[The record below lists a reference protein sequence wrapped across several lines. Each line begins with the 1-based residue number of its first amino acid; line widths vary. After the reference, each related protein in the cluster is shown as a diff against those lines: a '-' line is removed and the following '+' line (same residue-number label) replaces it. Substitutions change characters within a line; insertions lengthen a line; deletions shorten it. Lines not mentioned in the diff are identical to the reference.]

1 MAVTVLSSLFWSA
14 MLSWIPEARAITAG
28 EQGVAFIDNEEDNE
42 LLLLELSL
50 LGLQLEASVFEVIIS
65 IVDFL
70 EGRLNGKAKTIE
82 ANAKM
87 SVWGVK
93 KCMSNAGIE

>member
-28 EQGVAFIDNEEDNE
+28 EQAVAFIDNEEEEE
-42 LLLLELSL
+42 LLLLGLSPVELP
-50 LGLQLEASVFEVIIS
+50 LEAPMFEVIIS

-70 EGRLNGKAKTIE
+70 EWRLNGKAKAVE
-82 ANAKM
+82 ANPKM

-93 KCMSNAGIE
+93 KRMSNSGRE